1 MGDAPV
7 STMVGSEPGLTA
19 FIPAFTFGIVFDRF
33 EARKELVREE
43 ANAIGTA
50 CLRSDFLP
58 EPDRTESRRLFREY
72 LDMRLEFTRMATT
85 WDRTREELALATLAN
100 QRVHDRLWEM
110 AVAGA
115 RGEMNP
121 EVAALYIES
130 LNSVFDIHALRVA
143 IGIQSRI
150 PSVIWLMLLGVT
162 VLGMFGIGYRSGI
175 ASGSGFLVQPILA
188 VSFAM
193 VITLI
198 ASLDRT
204 NSGLIAVSQQSL
216 IDMPDSLEAAAES
229 VSAKLRELPLDAGT
243 GF

>member
-1 MGDAPV
+1 
-7 STMVGSEPGLTA
+7 MVGSEPGLTA